1 MRHEPQHHHERPGMK
16 PGVHCF
22 IKKRGRK
29 KGDAFISSSS
39 ASYLNQ
45 SVTTSSTG
53 EAAYNLADGSYR
65 VTANYL
71 GYEYSTDPFTV
82 PLITSQTLAIPHQAH
97 TVSVVRSYQNN
108 RVALANIEATL
119 CTVDGTP
126 LALTATTG
134 ADGTLQWSLPSQAY
148 AVQARYLGRTYLS
161 EPFTSGNPT
170 VLIPEG
176 LARVTLLQG
185 GAALPNTQVVAISD
199 SDPDHPQNLTSD
211 ASGVAE
217 LRLPAGSYTFKAT
230 LGETVYQGI
239 GTVLADQTTNVTL
252 NLGASTLSIAVRTNE
267 TTVLPGVVCSLYTAE
282 GEPLNRSATTDG
294 SGVASFA
301 VEAGTYRVKAWHL
314 GYDFTSEVIETPA
327 VLSASLTIPH
337 RDLAVRVLKDQGQGA
352 EPVSGLRCYLYTL
365 GEGEGLNA
373 TGLYADSDDQ
383 GMVHFVVPEERAY
396 YAVTTLLGREFISVE
411 SEGQATLTIELGTM
425 TVTVRDDSAVTETN
439 PDGLVQGAV
448 VTLYTSEGTA
458 LGQELSTGADGQVCF
473 TLPEGSYKLRVGY
486 NDQQFWSGVIGTYPL
501 GDTPVEMVNGSGGI
515 LSRLHDPHPSLWHG
529 TPPEYRPLLALA
541 SGSLAGMLNTTS
553 TPVTA
558 TPQVYYYLN
567 DHLGTAQLLVD
578 ATGIVIWQ
586 GDAQPFGQV
595 TEVINQIDH
604 RFRFPGQMLDPESGL
619 HYNWNRFYDPET
631 GRYISA
637 DPIGLAGGINLYAYV
652 EGNPINAIDIY
663 GLRDYVTTYN
673 LYSVN
678 VVGFQ
683 GGYIEGVVASKDK
696 NPDGTYDATRFSGWL
711 YGTGYG
717 LDYLPVSYTEMN
729 QEECSDSTYYGLP
742 NVQGIA
748 GKIQIGG
755 GNLAVGNS
763 PNNTSGGYFFSG
775 DMRGTNESPSH
786 VKGLDISVSIMEGN
800 VKTGRTFQ
808 VTDPYLGTR

>member
-1 MRHEPQHHHERPGMK
+1 M
-16 PGVHCF
+16 
-22 IKKRGRK
+22 
-29 KGDAFISSSS
+29 
-39 ASYLNQ
+39 
-45 SVTTSSTG
+45 
-53 EAAYNLADGSYR
+53 
-65 VTANYL
+65 
-71 GYEYSTDPFTV
+71 
-82 PLITSQTLAIPHQAH
+82 
-97 TVSVVRSYQNN
+97 
-108 RVALANIEATL
+108 ALANIEATL
-119 CTVDGTP
+119 CTVDGTS

-185 GAALPNTQVVAISD
+185 GAALPNTQVIAISD
-199 SDPDHPQNLTSD
+199 SDPDHPQSLTSD

-217 LRLPAGSYTFKAT
+217 FRLPAGSYTFKAT

-239 GTVLADQTTNVTL
+239 GTVVADQSTNITL
-252 NLGASTLSIAVRTNE
+252 NLGASTLSITVRTNE

-301 VEAGTYRVKAWHL
+301 VEAGTYMVQARYL
-314 GYDFTSEVIETPA
+314 GYDFTLEAIETPT

-337 RDLAVRVLKDQGQGA
+337 RDLAVRVLKDQGDGA

-373 TGLYADSDDQ
+373 TGLHADSDDQ

-396 YAVTTLLGREFISVE
+396 YAVATLLGREFISVE

-425 TVTVRDDSAVTETN
+425 TVTVRDDSQVTEAN

-486 NDQQFWSGVIGTYPL
+486 NDQQFWSGVINTYAL

-541 SGSLAGMLNTTS
+541 SGSLTGMLTTTS
-553 TPVTA
+553 TPVAA
-558 TPQVYYYLN
+558 TPQVVYYLN

-578 ATGIVIWQ
+578 AAGIVIWQ
-586 GDAQPFGQV
+586 GDTQPFGQV

-604 RFRFPGQMLDPESGL
+604 RFRFPGQMVDPESGL
-619 HYNWNRFYDPET
+619 YYNWNRYYDPTT
-631 GRYISA
+631 GRYLSA
-637 DPIGLAGGINLYAYV
+637 DPIGLAGRDTNLYSYV
-652 EGNPINAIDIY
+652 WQNPINWSDRLGLAPGDKFKTPDAATIDAID
-663 GLRDYVTTYN
+663 
-673 LYSVN
+673 YSMTQSEN
-678 VVGFQ
+678 AGREF
-683 GGYIEGVVASKDK
+683 GGYVYGTRDGMYSYAPPVQGDKTGINTGDFNCVPEETEKKGIYHTHPRDGKRAPYFSPFDNITSSVEGV
-696 NPDGTYDATRFSGWL
+696 P
-711 YGTGYG
+711 
-717 LDYLPVSYTEMN
+717 
-729 QEECSDSTYYGLP
+729 
-742 NVQGIA
+742 I
-748 GKIQIGG
+748 
-755 GNLAVGNS
+755 
-763 PNNTSGGYFFSG
+763 
-775 DMRGTNESPSH
+775 
-786 VKGLDISVSIMEGN
+786 
-800 VKTGRTFQ
+800 
-808 VTDPYLGTR
+808 YLGTNKGIIKKYTPGRGEYILR